1 MSPTAASS
9 YNSSYYYCY
18 DCGYYIPSGYY
29 CTHSYYGTSYANSAY
44 ANTARS
50 SNSGHEVVVVNR
62 RHRSNRSPR
71 RTTRYTVTTTR
82 YYV

>member
-1 MSPTAASS
+1 MAPTATTVSS
-9 YNSSYYYCY
+9 YNHNSYYYCY

-29 CTHSYYGTSYANSAY
+29 CTHSYYGSNYNNARNVN
-44 ANTARS
+44 NT
-50 SNSGHEVVVVNR
+50 GHEVVVVNR

-71 RTTRYTVTTTR
+71 HTTRYTVTTTR

>member
-1 MSPTAASS
+1 MSPTATHQSP
-9 YNSSYYYCY
+9 SYYYCY

-29 CTHSYYGTSYANSAY
+29 CTHSYYGSNY
-44 ANTARS
+44 ANTARNAN
-50 SNSGHEVVVVNR
+50 NSGHEVVVVNR

-71 RTTRYTVTTTR
+71 HTTRYTVTTTR

>member
-1 MSPTAASS
+1 MAPTATTVSS
-9 YNSSYYYCY
+9 YNHNSYYYCY

-29 CTHSYYGTSYANSAY
+29 CTHSYYGSNY
-44 ANTARS
+44 NTAR
-50 SNSGHEVVVVNR
+50 NVNNTGHEVVLVNNR

-71 RTTRYTVTTTR
+71 HTTRYTVTTTR

>member
-1 MSPTAASS
+1 MSPTTAGS
-9 YNSSYYYCY
+9 YSNSSYYYCY

-29 CTHSYYGTSYANSAY
+29 CAHSYYGTSYANSTY

-50 SNSGHEVVVVNR
+50 SNEVVVVNR